1 VTEAR
6 VKDYVETCAGLIGAW
21 FMKVVVKAGTGGTG
35 GKAGGGGRGGAVG
48 QQRSLPIQAHGT
60 EEKKMEI
67 IKEISLERL
76 EAIIA
81 GSTPLGTERSDSPE
95 PCLRLT
101 GLGMDARFIPERG
114 GRYVRFLFTTKDTD
128 ISDEAMDGWN
138 SKIPF
143 ATCFAGPGLTRH
155 MASDLCLDGG
165 VTEARV
171 KDFAETCAVLIA
183 AWFMKVVVK
192 AGTGGT
198 GGKAGGGGCG
208 GAPDSG
214 GAGGKAS
221 RNRKPARSRRASGGK

>member
-1 VTEAR
+1 
-6 VKDYVETCAGLIGAW
+6 
-21 FMKVVVKAGTGGTG
+21 
-35 GKAGGGGRGGAVG
+35 
-48 QQRSLPIQAHGT
+48 
-60 EEKKMEI
+60 MEI

-114 GRYVRFLFTTKDTD
+114 GRHVRFLFTTKDAD
-128 ISDEAMDGWN
+128 ISEEAMDGWN
-138 SKIPF
+138 RRIPF
-143 ATCFAGPGLTRH
+143 AQCFAGPGLTRY
-155 MASDLCLDGG
+155 MASDLCLEGG

-171 KDFAETCAVLIA
+171 KDYVETCAGLIG

-198 GGKAGGGGCG
+198 GGKG
-208 GAPDSG
+208 GAPSSG
-214 GAGGKAS
+214 GARGKAS
-221 RNRKPARSRRASGGK
+221 RNRKPVRSRGVSGGK